1 MTNEIFISVIIP
13 TFNSEKTLHT
23 CLDSVFTQS
32 FQSIEVLIIDGVSTD
47 KTIEITNQYQQ
58 NYTHIKYISEPDKGI
73 YDAMNKGVDLAKGKW
88 FYFLGS
94 DDSLQNSNVLNE
106 VKSSIER
113 NPKSLFLYGDVLTSA
128 NYVQRYKDHTYQK
141 LINLNI
147 CHQAIFYHRTL
158 FEHNKY
164 NLKYTICADWDLNL
178 KVFRQKNNPIYLNKV
193 IANYSLDGAS
203 NDWGSH
209 PDFVN
214 NFKPLTM
221 VLRYRSIFYFAYL
234 YILKQLK
241 NIKSLISNFIRWIY
255 R

>member
-1 MTNEIFISVIIP
+1 MTGSCLFSIIIP
-13 TFNSEKTLHT
+13 TYNSAKTIKACLSSILDQQLGDFEILIVDGLSTDETLSIAQSFNDQRIKIISEK
-23 CLDSVFTQS
+23 
-32 FQSIEVLIIDGVSTD
+32 
-47 KTIEITNQYQQ
+47 
-58 NYTHIKYISEPDKGI
+58 DKGI

-94 DDSLQNSNVLNE
+94 DDSLQNPNVLNE
-106 VKSSIER
+106 VKPAIDT

-147 CHQAIFYHRTL
+147 CHQAIFYHHTL
-158 FEHNKY
+158 FEQY
-164 NLKYTICADWDLNL
+164 RYDLKYTICADWDLNL

-203 NDWGSH
+203 NNWGNH
-209 PDFVN
+209 PDFVK
-214 NFKPLTM
+214 NFKPLAM
-221 VLRYRSIFYFAYL
+221 VLRYRSVFYFTYL

-241 NIKSLISNFIRWIY
+241 KIKSLISNFVRWIS

>member
-1 MTNEIFISVIIP
+1 MTHNCLFSIIIP
-13 TFNSEKTLHT
+13 TYNSAKTIKA
-23 CLDSVFTQS
+23 CLS
-32 FQSIEVLIIDGVSTD
+32 SILDQQFGDFEIIIVDGVSTD
-47 KTIEITNQYQQ
+47 ETLSIAQSFNDQR
-58 NYTHIKYISEPDKGI
+58 IKIISEKDKGI
-73 YDAMNKGVDLAKGKW
+73 YDAMNKGLDWAKGKW

-94 DDSLQNSNVLNE
+94 DDSLQNPNVLND
-106 VKSSIER
+106 VKSAIESY
-113 NPKSLFLYGDVLTSA
+113 PKSLFLYGDVLTSA
-128 NYVQRYKDHTYQK
+128 NYVQRYKGHTYQK
-141 LINLNI
+141 LIKLNI
-147 CHQAIFYHRTL
+147 CHQSIFYHRTL
-158 FEHNKY
+158 FEQIRY
-164 NLKYTICADWDLNL
+164 DLKYTICADWDFNL

-234 YILKQLK
+234 YFLIQLK
-241 NIKSLISNFIRWIY
+241 NIKSLISNFFRWIS

>member
-1 MTNEIFISVIIP
+1 MNNNSINSISIIIP
-13 TFNSEKTLHT
+13 TYNSAKTLKA
-23 CLDSVFTQS
+23 CLN
-32 FQSIEVLIIDGVSTD
+32 SILRQKYADFEILIIDGFSADETLFIAQSFND
-47 KTIEITNQYQQ
+47 QRII
-58 NYTHIKYISEPDKGI
+58 IISEKDKGI
-73 YDAMNKGVDLAKGKW
+73 YDAMNKGIDLAKGKW

-94 DDSLQNSNVLNE
+94 DDSLQNPNVLNE
-106 VKSSIER
+106 VKFAINR

-128 NYVQRYKDHTYQK
+128 NFAQSYKDHTYEK

-147 CHQAIFYHRTL
+147 CHQAIFYHHSL
-158 FEHNKY
+158 FEQY
-164 NLKYTICADWDLNL
+164 RYDLKYAICADWDLNL
-178 KVFRQKNNPIYLNKV
+178 KVFRQKNNPTYLNKV

-203 NDWGSH
+203 NDWRSH

-234 YILKQLK
+234 YFLKQLK
-241 NIKSLISNFIRWIY
+241 NIKSLISNFFRWIS